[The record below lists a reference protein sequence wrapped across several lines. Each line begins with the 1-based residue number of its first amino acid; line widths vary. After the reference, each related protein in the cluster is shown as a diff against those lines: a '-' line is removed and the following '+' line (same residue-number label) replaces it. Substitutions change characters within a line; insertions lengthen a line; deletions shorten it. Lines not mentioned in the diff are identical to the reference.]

1 MILIHSSQNRHK
13 MSTLIHFASF
23 VAPIRVTKI
32 PLDRWQQKVGEKLY
46 CHKDNILK
54 EQKRP
59 SIGVYRKNKKNV
71 EQLLGHVPMELE
83 QLLIHF
89 LNKYGCGL
97 SVKVIGDRY
106 RDKKGSEM
114 GLVVPGEWQAT
125 SPSIENI
132 KRLITRIKENPNS
145 LVIENVSSGAFNIEK
160 KIKKM
165 K

>member
-1 MILIHSSQNRHK
+1 MCCQGGSS
-13 MSTLIHFASF
+13 
-23 VAPIRVTKI
+23 
-32 PLDRWQQKVGEKLY
+32 WY

-59 SIGVYRKNKKNV
+59 SIGVYRKKNNV

-125 SPSIENI
+125 SPSIEHI
-132 KRLITRIKENPNS
+132 KRLITRIKENP
-145 LVIENVSSGAFNIEK
+145 VIENVSSGAFYIEKK